1 MHHILSNRADL
12 HHKPTRHLR
21 QDMQT
26 MKNYLMMRTLHQDF
40 RCRCVAQSFVG
51 YILTMW
57 GGKSESEESGAHGSD
72 VDEGETKAMDEVV
85 DDIEFDLDEDD
96 GSDNAV
102 DLDVNG
108 MDSED
113 DALDA

>member
-1 MHHILSNRADL
+1 
-12 HHKPTRHLR
+12 
-21 QDMQT
+21 
-26 MKNYLMMRTLHQDF
+26 
-40 RCRCVAQSFVG
+40 
-51 YILTMW
+51 
-57 GGKSESEESGAHGSD
+57 
-72 VDEGETKAMDEVV
+72 MDEVV

-102 DLDVNG
+102 DLDLNG

>member
-1 MHHILSNRADL
+1 MSVRC
-12 HHKPTRHLR
+12 TVFRWVY
-21 QDMQT
+21 T
-26 MKNYLMMRTLHQDF
+26 NY
-40 RCRCVAQSFVG
+40 V
-51 YILTMW
+51 

-102 DLDVNG
+102 DLDLNG